1 MKDKLLETYK
11 ILFNNFGRQ
20 HWWPAKGKRER
31 KFEICIG
38 AILTQNTSWKN
49 AEKAIENLR
58 EANALSKEAI
68 EKIPQEKIALLIK
81 SAGYYNQKAE
91 KLKAFAGFLEK
102 NSFEKLAKMPISK
115 ARQLLLEVHGIGRET
130 ADSMLLYAL
139 NKPIFVIDAYTK
151 RIFERLFNIKFK
163 DYDEWQQFFS
173 SSLRRDTQLFNE
185 YHALIVALGKDVCR
199 KKPLCGRCPVH
210 NKCNASLVH

>member
-20 HWWPAKGKRER
+20 HWWPAKSKKER
-31 KFEICIG
+31 RFEICIG

-58 EANALSKEAI
+58 KANAISKEAI
-68 EKIPQEKIALLIK
+68 KNIPQEKIASLIK
-81 SAGYYNQKAE
+81 PAGYYSQKAK

-115 ARQLLLEVHGIGRET
+115 ARQLLLEVHGIGKET
-130 ADSMLLYAL
+130 ADSILLYAL
-139 NKPIFVIDAYTK
+139 HKPIFVIDAYTK
-151 RIFERLFNIKFK
+151 RIFERIFNIKFK

-173 SSLRRDTQLFNE
+173 SSLRRDTQLFKE

-199 KKPLCGRCPVH
+199 KKPLCGKCPVK
-210 NKCNASLVH
+210 NKCNAKF

>member
-1 MKDKLLETYK
+1 MDKKLIEIYK

-20 HWWPAKGKRER
+20 HWWPAKGRKER

-58 EANALSKEAI
+58 EAGALSEKAI

-81 SAGYYNQKAE
+81 PAGYYNQKAK

-102 NSFEKLAKMPISK
+102 NSFEKLGKMPINE
-115 ARQLLLEVHGIGRET
+115 ARQLLLEVHGIGKET

-139 NKPIFVIDAYTK
+139 NKPIFIIDAYTK
-151 RIFERLFNIKFK
+151 RIFERIFSMKFK
-163 DYDEWQQFFS
+163 DYDEWQRFFS
-173 SSLRRDTQLFNE
+173 KSLRRDTLLFNE

-199 KKPLCGRCPVH
+199 KRPLCEKCPVQ
-210 NKCNASLVH
+210 NKCNAKF